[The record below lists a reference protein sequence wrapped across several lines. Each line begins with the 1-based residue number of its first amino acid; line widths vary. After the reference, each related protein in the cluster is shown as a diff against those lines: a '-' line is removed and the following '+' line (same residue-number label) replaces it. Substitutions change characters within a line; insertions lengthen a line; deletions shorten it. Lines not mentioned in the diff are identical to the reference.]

1 MVTRLKSLEL
11 HGYKTFAS
19 RTKFE
24 FPGNITAVVGPN
36 GAGKSNVADSLR
48 WVLGEQAYSLLRGRK
63 TEDMIFS
70 GSQMRPK
77 SSMASAT
84 ITFDND
90 DGWLPIDFSEVTLTR
105 RAYRD
110 GQNEYLLNNQRV
122 RLKETSELLAKSGLA
137 ERTYTIIG
145 QGLVDAALSLK
156 PEERR
161 KFFEEAAGIGLYRGR
176 REEALNRLKSTQR
189 NLERVQDILSELKPR
204 LRSLERQAQRAKEY
218 DQIKDDLQAL
228 FRSWYGYHWHTLQT
242 ELERAKVLLR
252 HQTRLASE
260 ARQKQYKT
268 EKDMDEQRS
277 RLQKLRD
284 ELGVWH
290 SESAALHQTREQHSR
305 QLAVLEER
313 QRSFLSQ
320 STELGD
326 ELMRLADER
335 QTQQERITQLIEEVA
350 QLRQEMEEAQE
361 QVQQASARLEA
372 REKERETAAQALKAA
387 RDQLVAEETRKVT
400 MQARHNELMHRIEAL
415 RSSCETLSAAVDGES
430 QALQI
435 AEKEYDSI
443 SDERNHLEIAI
454 HESEKDLQ
462 SCNQSLRKL
471 EERLLSVQRE
481 HTKLEAS
488 RAKTQTQIQVL
499 EQAEKSLSG
508 LNQGAKTI
516 LEAAQKGK
524 LRGSYEAISHL
535 LEVPAEYERAIASAL
550 GDFLDG
556 IVFDSGTDLEEVLNL
571 LEQGEQGR
579 AALFPKGR
587 ETGSQT
593 RKSLEG
599 AGVVGSASRLVKA
612 SGQLEAMIEP
622 LLGQVWVVQDRST
635 ARRIVPQ
642 LASGERAVT
651 LQGEVFWANGAIVA
665 GKDGREGMIARP
677 RQKRELQAFLADI
690 EHELEVFHEQEDGLL
705 DEIGEKQQQGK
716 ELDTD
721 LREKRSQL
729 NEMVKAFQKADLAL
743 EQARQRSEWQRNKLK
758 DTQTEILRAEEEL
771 LRLQTDQKAIDGKI
785 EEGQHQVRDCNRAL
799 MALPLEE
806 YQTQMGHWKTNA
818 AVASRAA
825 LEAEKRLVEQRLVL
839 EGNQQRNE
847 TLEQRKH
854 AVGATLEALETEKT
868 NLRQQETL
876 LNGQIEVL
884 REKIEPAERSL
895 EITEKDYAEFQD
907 EQRARQQETSVA
919 ERHESQAQLEVTRKR
934 EAVNNLRAKIEDDMG
949 LVNLDYR
956 VEISGPNPL
965 PLDIVKQLV
974 PVEELPP
981 GMEDEIKR
989 QRALLRRL
997 GAINPDAQNEY
1008 HSVQERY
1015 DFLISQVED
1024 LKKADA
1030 DLREVID
1037 ELDELMRCEFRK
1049 TFDAVAEEFKQIF
1062 TRLFGGGSARLVLLD
1077 EENPTEAGIDIEAR
1091 LPGRRTQGLS
1101 LLSGGERSLTA
1112 VALIF
1117 SLLRVS
1123 PTPFCVLDEVDAAL
1137 DEANVGRFC
1146 DLLRELSEDTQFVVI
1161 THNRNTVQVADVIYG
1176 VTMGRD
1182 SSSQVISL
1190 RPDELSEDMVQ

>member
-242 ELERAKVLLR
+242 ELERAKILLR

-260 ARQKQYKT
+260 ARQKQYRV
-268 EKDMDEQRS
+268 EKDMDEQRA

-284 ELGVWH
+284 ELGEWH
-290 SESAALHQTREQHSR
+290 SESAILHQTREQHSR

-313 QRSFLSQ
+313 QRSFLHQ
-320 STELGD
+320 ETELDD
-326 ELMRLADER
+326 ELMRLDDER
-335 QTQQERITQLIEEVA
+335 QAQEERIAQLIEEAA
-350 QLRQEMEEAQE
+350 QLHQEMEEAQE
-361 QVQQASARLEA
+361 QVQQASTRLAA
-372 REKERETAAQALKAA
+372 REKERDTAAQALKVV
-387 RDQLVAEETRKVT
+387 RDQLVADETRKVT
-400 MQARHNELMHRIEAL
+400 LQAHFNELVHRIESL
-415 RSSCETLSAAVDGES
+415 RSSFETLSGAVDGEN
-430 QALQI
+430 QALQV
-435 AEKEYDSI
+435 AEKAFDTI
-443 SDERNHLEIAI
+443 SDERNRLEIGI
-454 HESEKDLQ
+454 HDSEKELQ
-462 SCNQSLRKL
+462 TGNQVLRKL

-481 HTKLEAS
+481 QTKLESS

-508 LNQGAKTI
+508 LNQGARTI

-524 LRGSYEAISHL
+524 LRGRFEAISQL

-556 IVFDSGTDLEEVLNL
+556 IVFEPGKDLEEVLDYL
-571 LEQGEQGR
+571 QQAEQGR
-579 AALFPKGR
+579 AALFPSGSNKT
-587 ETGSQT
+587 TGLPK
-593 RKSLEG
+593 RLEG
-599 AGVVGSASRLVKA
+599 SGVIGNAARLVKA
-612 SGQLEAMIEP
+612 NGHYEALVDLLLE
-622 LLGQVWVVQDRST
+622 QVWVMQDRHT
-635 ARRIVPQ
+635 AQIIAPE
-642 LASGERAVT
+642 LAQGERVVT
-651 LQGEVFWANGAIVA
+651 LQGEVFWANGTIVA

-690 EHELEVFHEQEDGLL
+690 EHELEVLHEQEDELL
-705 DEIGEKQQQGK
+705 AEIGEKQSQVK
-716 ELDTD
+716 AIDTK
-721 LREKRSQL
+721 LRDERSQL
-729 NEMVKAFQKADLAL
+729 NEILKAFQKADLAL
-743 EQARQRSEWQRNKLK
+743 EQARQRCEWQRNKLK
-758 DTQTEILRAEEEL
+758 DTQTEIQRAEEEL
-771 LRLQTDQKAIDGKI
+771 LHLQAEQKTIEGKI
-785 EEGQHQVRDCNRAL
+785 EESQHAVRDCNRAL

-806 YQTQMGHWKTNA
+806 FQTQMGHWKTNA
-818 AVASRAA
+818 AVASRVA
-825 LEAEKRLVEQRLVL
+825 LEAEKRLVEQRSVL
-839 EGNQQRNE
+839 ESNQKRKE
-847 TLEQRKH
+847 SLAQRKRT
-854 AVGATLEALETEKT
+854 VQTTLQSLEAEKFA
-868 NLRQQETL
+868 LRQQEAL
-876 LNGQIEVL
+876 LNEQIVVL
-884 REKIEPAERSL
+884 HEKIEPAEQTL
-895 EITEKDYAEFQD
+895 QVTEKDYAAFQD
-907 EQRARQQETSVA
+907 EQRSRQQETSVA

-934 EAVNNLRAKIEDDMG
+934 EAVSNLRARIEDDMG

-974 PVEELPP
+974 PVAELPS
-981 GMEDEIKR
+981 GIEDEIKR

-1008 HSVQERY
+1008 QSVQERH
-1015 DFLISQVED
+1015 DFLVSQVDD

-1037 ELDELMRCEFRK
+1037 ELDELMRREFRK
-1049 TFDAVAEEFKQIF
+1049 TFDAVAEEFKKIF
-1062 TRLFGGGSARLVLLD
+1062 TRLFGGGSANLVLMD

-1190 RPDELSEDMVQ
+1190 RPDELSDDMVQ

>member
-1 MVTRLKSLEL
+1 MATRLKSLEL

-63 TEDMIFS
+63 TEDMIYS
-70 GSQMRPK
+70 GSQMRAK

-228 FRSWYGYHWHTLQT
+228 LREWYGYHWHRTQG

-252 HQTRLASE
+252 EQARLAAT
-260 ARQKQYKT
+260 ARQKQSRIET
-268 EKDMDEQRS
+268 EMDEQRS

-284 ELGVWH
+284 ELAGWH
-290 SESAALHQTREQHSR
+290 SQSAAFHQEREQRSR
-305 QLAVLEER
+305 KLAVLEER
-313 QRSFLSQ
+313 QRSFADQSAELS
-320 STELGD
+320 SELLRLED
-326 ELMRLADER
+326 EKTAQE
-335 QTQQERITQLIEEVA
+335 ERIAQLMEEAA
-350 QLRQEMEEAQE
+350 QLRAERQEAED
-361 QVQQASARLEA
+361 QVQQASARLREREAERNQAAQVLKEA
-372 REKERETAAQALKAA
+372 REQLLSHETRKLALQAHYNELIIRTETLRRSYQTLSEAVSGEAQAL
-387 RDQLVAEETRKVT
+387 Q
-400 MQARHNELMHRIEAL
+400 Q
-415 RSSCETLSAAVDGES
+415 
-430 QALQI
+430 
-435 AEKEYDSI
+435 AEKEYDAL
-443 SDERNHLEIAI
+443 SDERNQREIQTHEAEKALQNQRLE
-454 HESEKDLQ
+454 LG
-462 SCNQSLRKL
+462 KL
-471 EERLLSVQRE
+471 EERRVALQRE
-481 HTKLEAS
+481 HTRLES
-488 RAKTQTQIQVL
+488 ERARMQTQLQVL
-499 EQAEKSLSG
+499 EQAENSLSG
-508 LNQGAKTI
+508 LNQGARTI
-516 LEAAQKGK
+516 LEAARKGR
-524 LRGSYEAISHL
+524 LRGKYQAISHF
-535 LEVPAEYERAIASAL
+535 LEVPAAYERAIASAL

-556 IVFDSGTDLEEVLNL
+556 VALEPNADLNEVLDL
-571 LEQGEQGR
+571 LEKGEQGR
-579 AALFPKGR
+579 AVLFPPGKKPA
-587 ETGSQT
+587 Q
-593 RKSLEG
+593 KPAAPLKVQ
-599 AGVVGSASRLVKA
+599 GVVGNAAGLVKA
-612 SGQLEAMIEP
+612 PPALEALVELM
-622 LLGQVWVVQDRST
+622 LGSVFVVEDRAAAQT
-635 ARRIVPQ
+635 VVPQ
-642 LASGERAVT
+642 LENGGRAVT
-651 LQGEVFWANGAIVA
+651 LKGEVFWANGTVVA

-677 RQKRELQAFLADI
+677 RQKRELQNTL
-690 EHELEVFHEQEDGLL
+690 EETTRKLEELGVQEDDLFS
-705 DEIGEKQQQGK
+705 DIAEKQRQEK
-716 ELDTD
+716 KRETV
-721 LREKRSQL
+721 LRDCRTAL
-729 NEMVKAFQKADLAL
+729 NESVKAFQKADLAV
-743 EQARQRSEWQRNKLK
+743 EQARRRSEWQSNQLA
-758 DTQTEILRAEEEL
+758 DTRAEIQKAEEEVR
-771 LRLQTDQKAIDGKI
+771 RLQEEQKVLEVQITDRQTV
-785 EEGQHQVRDCNRAL
+785 VREYNRSL
-799 MALPLEE
+799 MDLPLDEL
-806 YQTQMGHWKTNA
+806 QSQVGHWRTNA
-818 AVASRAA
+818 AVTARAA
-825 LEAEKRLVEQRLVL
+825 VEAEKRLAEQRLVL
-839 EGNQQRNE
+839 ERNQQRRQSLAE
-847 TLEQRKH
+847 RKGNSTTIL
-854 AVGATLEALETEKT
+854 AELDAEKSI
-868 NLRQQETL
+868 LRQQENA
-876 LNGQIEVL
+876 LNEQIEAL
-884 REKIEPAERSL
+884 RAQIDPAERSL
-895 EITEKDYAEFQD
+895 EDVEKEYAISQD
-907 EQRARQQETSVA
+907 QQRAIHQETSMA
-919 ERHESQAQLEVTRKR
+919 QRHEAQAQIEVTRKR
-934 EAVNNLRAKIEDDMG
+934 EGLNALRAKIEDDLG

-956 VEISGPNPL
+956 SEISGPNPL

-974 PVEELPP
+974 QVDELSL
-981 GMEDEIKR
+981 GVEDEIKR

-1008 HSVQERY
+1008 YSVKERH
-1015 DFLISQVED
+1015 DFLVSQVED
-1024 LKKADA
+1024 LRKADE
-1030 DLREVID
+1030 DLREVIE
-1037 ELDELMRCEFRK
+1037 ELDELMRREFRK

-1062 TRLFGGGSARLVLLD
+1062 TRLFGGGSAKLILLD

-1146 DLLRELSEDTQFVVI
+1146 DLLQELSADTQFVVI

-1182 SSSQVISL
+1182 SASQVISL
-1190 RPDELSEDMVQ
+1190 KLDELSEDMVR